1 VGRFLRH
8 SVLHYYILLL
18 LSVLGRPLQ
27 VTVRRM
33 LRDRCPVCPV
43 CNVGV
48 GMGDAAPPTERDS
61 SLSPTYRPMSL
72 VAKRSPI
79 SETAGLLLFNRLS
92 FTELGWART
101 PNRIFWVGYIIAVS
115 FLLATL
121 HNQQSKSTE
130 DGISMGENL
139 MLCNAVKV
147 KAVRTRSIESVHT
160 SVKARLTCVAISV
173 PPSGESVWQNTR

>member
-1 VGRFLRH
+1 VRWENKVHFDCLLYRQHFCQKLSQSNYVCKYYSKSKVGRFLRH

-101 PNRIFWVGYIIAVS
+101 PN
-115 FLLATL
+115 
-121 HNQQSKSTE
+121 
-130 DGISMGENL
+130 
-139 MLCNAVKV
+139 
-147 KAVRTRSIESVHT
+147 
-160 SVKARLTCVAISV
+160 
-173 PPSGESVWQNTR
+173 